1 MPALSREE
9 RYFRKLMEADAVVR
23 PELIRVWSR
32 KDRVL
37 GERLKQML
45 DAFLRAEPDRVPRD
59 PSQQIAS

>member
-1 MPALSREE
+1 
-9 RYFRKLMEADAVVR
+9 MEADAVVR